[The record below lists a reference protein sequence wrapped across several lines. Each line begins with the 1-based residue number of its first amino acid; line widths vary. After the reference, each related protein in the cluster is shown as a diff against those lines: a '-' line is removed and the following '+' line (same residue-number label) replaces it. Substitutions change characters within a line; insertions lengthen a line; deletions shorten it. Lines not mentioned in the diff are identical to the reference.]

1 VTTTA
6 PGPGTPAPEARDP
19 DAASSR
25 PQLLLLM
32 LLGDHVLDRGVCL
45 YSGSV
50 VDALGRAGVS
60 EHAARSTLT
69 RMVNRDLLR
78 RQRDGRR
85 MYFGLTPRS
94 RDLLHDGQARI
105 WRAAA
110 VDDDWDGTWT
120 LLGFSLPES
129 WQRQRHGLRS
139 QLAWAGFGPLQG
151 GLWIAPGHVDVGG
164 ILAGI
169 GAGLGAEARVRVF
182 RARADEL
189 TDVDRLVRDAWD
201 LGALAA
207 RYRTFLDRWDGG
219 PRPVADPLGAR
230 LSLVAEWLQAI
241 RRDPRLPVRHLP
253 RDWPAVRAQAVFREL
268 AASLEGPARD
278 AARAVLETRPDETE
292 AGAGAVSGPLRAY
305 AGGEPGRRTTFPP
318 ASSAGPSAG
327 TDAQ

>member
-1 VTTTA
+1 MTIPA
-6 PGPGTPAPEARDP
+6 AGPGTPAPEARDP

-25 PQLLLLM
+25 PRLLLLM

-45 YSGSV
+45 SSGSV
-50 VDALGRAGVS
+50 VAALGRAGVS

-85 MYFGLTPRS
+85 MFFGLTARS
-94 RDLLHDGQARI
+94 ADLLRDGRTRM
-105 WRAAA
+105 WRTGV
-110 VDDDWDGTWT
+110 VDDAWDGTWT

-129 WQRQRHGLRS
+129 WQRERHGLRS

-164 ILAGI
+164 ILEGIAGGP
-169 GAGLGAEARVRVF
+169 GAQARVRVF

-189 TDVDRLVRDAWD
+189 TDVDRLVRDAFD
-201 LGALAA
+201 LDALAA
-207 RYRTFLDRWDGG
+207 RYRAFLDRWDGER
-219 PRPVADPLGAR
+219 PPVADPLGAR

-241 RRDPRLPVRHLP
+241 RRDPRLPSAHLP

-268 AASLEGPARD
+268 AAALDGPARD
-278 AARAVLETRPDETE
+278 AAGAVLETRPDETS
-292 AGAGAVSGPLRAY
+292 ADPHPRRAIRW
-305 AGGEPGRRTTFPP
+305 P
-318 ASSAGPSAG
+318 
-327 TDAQ
+327 